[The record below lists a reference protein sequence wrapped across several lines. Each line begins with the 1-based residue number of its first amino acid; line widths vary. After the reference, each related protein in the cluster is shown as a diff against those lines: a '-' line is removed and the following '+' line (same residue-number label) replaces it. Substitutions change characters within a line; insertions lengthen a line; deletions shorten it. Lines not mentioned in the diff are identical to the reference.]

1 MTMTA
6 KERRVY
12 CELENKFG
20 KSIVINWRRLY
31 GATAE
36 GKIITGMV
44 FFVDGFTVAETW
56 N

>member
-1 MTMTA
+1 MMTA
-6 KERRVY
+6 KERAKY
-12 CELENKFG
+12 IELELKFG
-20 KSIVINWRRLY
+20 KKVIINWRRLY

-44 FFVDGFTVAETW
+44 FFADGFTVAEIW